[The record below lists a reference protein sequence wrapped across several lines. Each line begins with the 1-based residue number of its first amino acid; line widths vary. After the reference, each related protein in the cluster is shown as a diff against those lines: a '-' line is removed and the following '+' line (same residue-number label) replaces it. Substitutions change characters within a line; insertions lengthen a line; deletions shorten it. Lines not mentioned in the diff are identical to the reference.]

1 MCSVPPRD
9 IEGTCCSQ
17 VKLLFC
23 LPMIAAAGG
32 NLWSSLLDVNDD
44 DDDDHDDDDDGSNG
58 ITLVSFQGSKL
69 KKSRSRL
76 LATN

>member
-1 MCSVPPRD
+1 MCPVPPRD

-32 NLWSSLLDVNDD
+32 NLCSSLLDVNDD
-44 DDDDHDDDDDGSNG
+44 YDDDGSNSQ
-58 ITLVSFQGSKL
+58 TLVSLPGL
-69 KKSRSRL
+69 EIKK
-76 LATN
+76 NP